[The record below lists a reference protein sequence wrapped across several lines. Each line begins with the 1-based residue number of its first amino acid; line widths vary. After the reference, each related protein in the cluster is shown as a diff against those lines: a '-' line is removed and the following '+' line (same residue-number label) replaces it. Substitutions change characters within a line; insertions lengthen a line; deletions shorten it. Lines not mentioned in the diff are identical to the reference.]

1 MNKTDFFP
9 TLPLRD
15 IVVFPG
21 MIVPLF
27 VGRDKS
33 IKALN
38 EVMKTNKKIVLVTQK
53 NAEIDD
59 PTGKDLYSIA
69 CESKILQ
76 LLKLPDGTVKVLVE
90 GLDRVKLTE
99 CKNVKEYLTA
109 SYEVLKDKI
118 DTKEDLLSLSIA
130 IVRRLE
136 KLTNLNKKI
145 SSELFTS
152 LKNQKN
158 PSKIADHISG
168 QLNISI
174 FEKQKLLE
182 MTDLKIRLEKLMEH
196 INNEINV
203 NSVEKRIR
211 GRVKNQMEKTQRE
224 YYLNEQMKAIQKE
237 LGEME
242 DGKDEVSQL
251 HKSIIKAKM
260 PKEALKK
267 CLAELKKLKTM
278 SSMSAEA
285 TVVRNYLDWMV
296 ELPWNINEKK
306 LDNIDIVAAKKVLD
320 KDHFGLDK
328 VKERIVEYL
337 AVQKRVGKIKG
348 AILCLVGPPG
358 VGKTSL
364 GKSIARAT
372 GREFVR
378 ISLGGIRDEAEI
390 RGHRRTYIGS
400 LPGKI
405 IQMMKKAG
413 TKNPL
418 FLLDEIDK
426 VGSDYR
432 GDPSSALL
440 EALDPEQNV
449 SFNDHY
455 LEVDYDLSDVMFV
468 TTANTLNIL
477 PPLLDRMEVIRIPG
491 YTEDEKIN
499 IASNYLMPKQIKD
512 NGLKPGEMNLE
523 SNVLKDVIR
532 GYTREAGVRNLE
544 REISKLARK
553 TVKKILTD
561 KITKETIGAS
571 NLSEY
576 LGVEKFKYGEIE
588 NENKIGIVTGLAW
601 TEFGGEILKI
611 ESAIMPGKGKMQITG
626 KLGDVMQESV
636 KAAKS
641 YVRSKSLEYGIIP
654 PIFEKKDFHIHVP
667 EGATPK
673 DGPSAGIAMVTS
685 IISSITE
692 IPVDRNI
699 AMTGEVTLRGHV
711 LAIGGLKE
719 KLLAAHRAGIK
730 KVIIPEDNKKDLVEI
745 QKNVLKDIEINTVKT
760 VDEVVKIALTKSLK
774 PIEWIEVESLP
785 NQKSQEKPTTGST
798 H

>member
-1 MNKTDFFP
+1 MSKTVFFP
-9 TLPLRD
+9 SLPLRD
-15 IVVFPG
+15 IVIFPG

-38 EVMKTNKKIVLVTQK
+38 EVMKTNKKIILVTQK

-59 PTGKDLYSIA
+59 PIEKDLYSVG

-76 LLKLPDGTVKVLVE
+76 LLKLPDGTIKVLVE
-90 GLDRVKLTE
+90 GIDRIKVIESKSDKELLMCSTE
-99 CKNVKEYLTA
+99 VI
-109 SYEVLKDKI
+109 KDKI
-118 DTKEDLLSLSIA
+118 DSKEDLLSLSIA
-130 IVRRLE
+130 IIRKLE
-136 KLTNLNKKI
+136 KLTNLSKKI
-145 SSELFTS
+145 SSELFNN
-152 LKNQKN
+152 LKEQKN
-158 PSKIADHISG
+158 PSKIADLIAG
-168 QLNISI
+168 QLNIPI

-182 MTDLKIRLEKLMEH
+182 TIDLKTRLEKLMNH

-203 NSVEKRIR
+203 IGVEKRIR
-211 GRVKNQMEKTQRE
+211 GRVKTQMEKTQRE

-237 LGEME
+237 LGDIEE
-242 DGKDEVSQL
+242 GKDEIGNLQ
-251 HKSIIKAKM
+251 KAIIKAKM
-260 PKEALKK
+260 SKEASTK
-267 CLAELKKLKTM
+267 CLSELKKLKSM
-278 SSMSAEA
+278 SPMSAEA
-285 TVVRNYLDWMV
+285 TVVRNYLDWMI
-296 ELPWNINEKK
+296 ELPWNTEDKK
-306 LDNIDIVAAKKVLD
+306 LDNININEAKEILD
-320 KDHFGLDK
+320 QDHYGLDK
-328 VKERIVEYL
+328 VKERILEYL

-372 GREFVR
+372 GRKFVR
-378 ISLGGIRDEAEI
+378 MSLGGIRDEAEI

-405 IQMMKKAG
+405 IQQMKKAG

-426 VGSDYR
+426 VGIDYR

-440 EALDPEQNV
+440 EALDPEQNAT
-449 SFNDHY
+449 FNDHY

-468 TTANTLNIL
+468 TTANNLNIL
-477 PPLLDRMEVIRIPG
+477 PPLLDRLEVIRIAG

-499 IASNYLMPKQIKD
+499 IANNYLIPKQIKN
-512 NGLKPGEMNLE
+512 NGLKDEEWNWDKD
-523 SNVLKDVIR
+523 VLKDIIQS
-532 GYTREAGVRNLE
+532 YTKEAGVRNLE

-553 TVKKILTD
+553 AVKSILTNES
-561 KITKETIGAS
+561 KKLEINSK
-571 NLSEY
+571 NLSDF
-576 LGVEKFKYGEIE
+576 LGVKKFKYDEIE
-588 NENKIGIVTGLAW
+588 SDNKIGVTTGLAW

-611 ESAIMPGKGKMQITG
+611 ESAMMPGKGKMQITG

-641 YVRSKSLEYGIIP
+641 YVRSKSLEFGIIP
-654 PIFEKKDFHIHVP
+654 PIFEKKDFHVHVP

-685 IISSITE
+685 IVSSITG
-692 IPVDRNI
+692 IPVDKNI

-711 LAIGGLKE
+711 LPIGGLKE
-719 KLLAAHRAGIK
+719 KLLAAHRARIP
-730 KVIIPEDNKKDLVEI
+730 KVLIPEDNKKDLAEVPKEI
-745 QKNVLKDIEINTVKT
+745 LNDLEIITVKT
-760 VDEVVKIALTKSLK
+760 VDEVLKAALIRELIPVEWIDAENLTKPKTGEKSTT
-774 PIEWIEVESLP
+774 ESA
-785 NQKSQEKPTTGST
+785 

>member
-1 MNKTDFFP
+1 
-9 TLPLRD
+9 
-15 IVVFPG
+15 

-33 IKALN
+33 IRALN
-38 EVMKTNKKIVLVTQK
+38 EVMKTNKKIILVAQK

-59 PTGKDLYSIA
+59 PTEKDLYSIG

-90 GLDRVKLTE
+90 GLDRIKIIECNNDKEFLKVSTE
-99 CKNVKEYLTA
+99 II
-109 SYEVLKDKI
+109 KDKV
-118 DTKEDLLSLSIA
+118 DPKEDLLILSLA
-130 IVRRLE
+130 IIRKLE

-145 SSELFTS
+145 SSELLIS
-152 LKNQKN
+152 LKEQKS
-158 PSKIADHISG
+158 PTKIADHISG

-182 MTDLKIRLEKLMEH
+182 TIDLKIRLEKLIQH

-203 NSVEKRIR
+203 IGVEKRIR

-237 LGEME
+237 LGEIE
-242 DGKDEVSQL
+242 DGKDEIANLQ
-251 HKSIIKAKM
+251 KAIIKAKM
-260 PKEALKK
+260 TKEASKK
-267 CLAELKKLKTM
+267 CISELKKLKSM

-285 TVVRNYLDWMV
+285 TVVRNYLDWMI
-296 ELPWNINEKK
+296 ELPWQSNDKKLNSIDINE
-306 LDNIDIVAAKKVLD
+306 AKKILD
-320 KDHFGLDK
+320 QDHYGLEK
-328 VKERIVEYL
+328 VKERILEYL

-364 GKSIARAT
+364 GKSIARST
-372 GREFVR
+372 GRKFVR
-378 ISLGGIRDEAEI
+378 VSLGGIRDEAEI

-405 IQMMKKAG
+405 IQQMKKAG

-426 VGSDYR
+426 IGSDYR

-440 EALDPEQNV
+440 EALDPEQNIA
-449 SFNDHY
+449 FNDHY

-477 PPLLDRMEVIRIPG
+477 PPLLDRLEVIRIPG
-491 YTEDEKIN
+491 YTEDEKVN
-499 IASNYLMPKQIKD
+499 IANNFLVPKQIKD
-512 NGLKPGEMNLE
+512 NGLKDGEWDLQKDI
-523 SNVLKDVIR
+523 LKHIIQN
-532 GYTREAGVRNLE
+532 YTKEAGVRNLE

-553 TVKKILTD
+553 TVKNILTNEVK
-561 KITKETIGAS
+561 KIEINS
-571 NLSEY
+571 ENLSEY
-576 LGVEKFKYGEIE
+576 LGVKKFKYDEMETDDKVG
-588 NENKIGIVTGLAW
+588 VATGLAW
-601 TEFGGEILKI
+601 TEYGGEILKI
-611 ESAIMPGKGKMQITG
+611 ESAMMPGKGKMQITG

-641 YVRSKSLEYGIIP
+641 YVRSKSLEFGIIP
-654 PIFEKKDFHIHVP
+654 PIFEKKDFHVHVP

-685 IISSITE
+685 IISSITG
-692 IPVDRNI
+692 IPVNKNI

-711 LAIGGLKE
+711 LPIGGLKE
-719 KLLAAHRAGIK
+719 KLLAAHRARIAI
-730 KVIIPEDNKKDLVEI
+730 VIIPEDNKKDLVEI
-745 QKNVLKDIEINTVKT
+745 PKNILDDIEIKTVKT
-760 VDEVVKIALTKSLK
+760 VDEVLKIALTKELK
-774 PIEWIEVESLP
+774 PVEWIEVESLP
-785 NQKSQEKPTTGST
+785 QSKSGEKPSTGST